1 MRQQTKHRMNYW
13 KSIKK
18 YLLFCHQSFIWTK
31 FLRKNTETQL
41 YQTYSADMGGWREY
55 GVDIWI
61 WWNRRLSSTSGT
73 AECLTSLTHCHRRS
87 PCVCH
92 SACGW
97 ASSSGLRSPGMF
109 WVKVTWDVA
118 SRSVPHYHQKFELV
132 HCLQG
137 RAVGWVMEKD
147 NHQFY
152 SFHTWTVLYVMSRS
166 TLNTKIKVL

>member
-1 MRQQTKHRMNYW
+1 MGQKQNKEC
-13 KSIKK
+13 KIKNHQWNIRCVVTRV
-18 YLLFCHQSFIWTK
+18 LFQKI
-31 FLRKNTETQL
+31 LNEKNKETQL
-41 YQTYSADMGGWREY
+41 YHTYSADIGGWEEY

-73 AECLTSLTHCHRRS
+73 AECLTSLKHCHRRS

-97 ASSSGLRSPGMF
+97 ASSSGLSFPGMF

-118 SRSVPHYHQKFELV
+118 SRSVPHYHQKCELV
-132 HCLQG
+132 HCLQE
-137 RAVGWVMEKD
+137 RAVGWVMEKH

-152 SFHTWTVLYVMSRS
+152 SIHACTLLCVMK
-166 TLNTKIKVL
+166 TADQH